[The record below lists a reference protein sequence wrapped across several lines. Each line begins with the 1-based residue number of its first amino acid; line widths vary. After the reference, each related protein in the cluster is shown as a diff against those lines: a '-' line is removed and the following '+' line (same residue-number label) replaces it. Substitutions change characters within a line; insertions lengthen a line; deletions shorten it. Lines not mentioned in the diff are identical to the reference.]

1 MVGNCGV
8 REIAMGSIDLLMI
21 CASAFVGVFLLLSLL
36 AIVMR
41 IIIVVFPQGA
51 KGTDA
56 AVVAAVT
63 AAVSA
68 GYPGTRITNIE
79 EIK

>member
-1 MVGNCGV
+1 
-8 REIAMGSIDLLMI
+8 MGSIDLLMI

-41 IIIVVFPQGA
+41 LIMVVFPQRA
-51 KGTDA
+51 KATDA
-56 AVVAAVT
+56 AVLAAVA